1 MAAQRTWI
9 TRVLAVLAAL
19 VVTSCATFEKSD
31 VSRADCTSN
40 ADCVVKFRSSTARL
54 SGVARTSGLSSFV

>member
-1 MAAQRTWI
+1 MAVPRTGI
-9 TRVLAVLAAL
+9 ARVLAVLVAL

-31 VSRADCTSN
+31 ISRADCTSN

-54 SGVARTSGLSSFV
+54 SGVARRSAPSSFV